1 MASTPCTV
9 PAYHVNVV
17 TAGRKVSEWL
27 WRPAGL
33 SGPVAERRPLLGLLA
48 GDRRLGLLAGDRR
61 LGRLGRQR
69 RLGRLVRLRR
79 LRLPRLARLVVGA
92 RRVAV
97 AVAVAGVA
105 GADVVEHAAREV
117 AADLADPVD
126 R

>member
-48 GDRRLGLLAGDRR
+48 GERRLGLLAGE
-61 LGRLGRQR
+61 R

-97 AVAVAGVA
+97 AVAGVA

-117 AADLADPVD
+117 
-126 R
+126 